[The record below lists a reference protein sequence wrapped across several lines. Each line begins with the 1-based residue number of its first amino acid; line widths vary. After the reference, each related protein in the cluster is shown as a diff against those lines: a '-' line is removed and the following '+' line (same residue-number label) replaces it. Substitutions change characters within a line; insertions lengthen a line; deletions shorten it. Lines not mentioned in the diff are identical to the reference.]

1 MNQNKQE
8 EENKSL
14 KSNKNNNEKPN
25 PNIINNDNS
34 NNDNPNNDNSNKNN
48 SNKNIINEKE
58 KEKEEEKEKENEKKN
73 EEKEKIKENLTN
85 NLYLNKN
92 ENEKEKEKEKDPA
105 LHIIVS
111 HREISIEEETK
122 AGILIIKEEEG
133 NILHG
138 KELKIK
144 ASGMEGGRG
153 KKDGVTIFGI
163 DNNNHKFNPDFILNC
178 QEQIDYPYIFAIYYQ
193 KETQNYFIRSYSGID
208 TDKKILY
215 IKLNENYNLPLKEKE
230 ILTAGNFIFQINLLE
245 DNKIEIIN
253 LSRIDFSE
261 QNKQIFDPN
270 TCKEISIGRDKNCII
285 RFPNDK
291 SLSRNQT
298 TFYYNDYKKEW
309 VIYDGNK
316 NKNSTNGTWVFGT
329 HSFIV
334 KNQMIVE
341 ILNSKLKFIL
351 KENDI

>member
-1 MNQNKQE
+1 M
-8 EENKSL
+8 
-14 KSNKNNNEKPN
+14 
-25 PNIINNDNS
+25 
-34 NNDNPNNDNSNKNN
+34 
-48 SNKNIINEKE
+48 
-58 KEKEEEKEKENEKKN
+58 
-73 EEKEKIKENLTN
+73 
-85 NLYLNKN
+85 
-92 ENEKEKEKEKDPA
+92 
-105 LHIIVS
+105 
-111 HREISIEEETK
+111 
-122 AGILIIKEEEG
+122 LIIKEEEG

>member
-253 LSRIDFSE
+253 LSRI
-261 QNKQIFDPN
+261 
-270 TCKEISIGRDKNCII
+270 CII

>member
-1 MNQNKQE
+1 MNHNKQE

-14 KSNKNNNEKPN
+14 KSNKNNNEHPN
-25 PNIINNDNS
+25 LNIINNDNS
-34 NNDNPNNDNSNKNN
+34 NNDNSNTNN

-58 KEKEEEKEKENEKKN
+58 KEEEKEKEKENEKKN

-92 ENEKEKEKEKDPA
+92 ENEKEKEKDPA

-163 DNNNHKFNPDFILNC
+163 DNNNNKFIPDFILNC

-193 KETQNYFIRSYSGID
+193 KETQNYFIRSYSGIN

-253 LSRIDFSE
+253 LSRRT
-261 QNKQIFDPN
+261 K
-270 TCKEISIGRDKNCII
+270 
-285 RFPNDK
+285 
-291 SLSRNQT
+291 
-298 TFYYNDYKKEW
+298 
-309 VIYDGNK
+309 
-316 NKNSTNGTWVFGT
+316 
-329 HSFIV
+329 
-334 KNQMIVE
+334 
-341 ILNSKLKFIL
+341 
-351 KENDI
+351 

>member
-92 ENEKEKEKEKDPA
+92 ENEKEKEKDPA

-309 VIYDGNK
+309 VIYDGN
-316 NKNSTNGTWVFGT
+316 
-329 HSFIV
+329 
-334 KNQMIVE
+334 
-341 ILNSKLKFIL
+341 ILLLLKI
-351 KENDI
+351 K